1 MKKIIRKTGSS
12 LGIIFNKEEQKI
24 LGIKEGDIVDI
35 DDIIV
40 IPKEKEAKKKR

>member
-24 LGIKEGDIVDI
+24 LRIKEGDIVDI
-35 DDIIV
+35 SDIV
-40 IPKEKEAKKKR
+40 KLKKEKKR